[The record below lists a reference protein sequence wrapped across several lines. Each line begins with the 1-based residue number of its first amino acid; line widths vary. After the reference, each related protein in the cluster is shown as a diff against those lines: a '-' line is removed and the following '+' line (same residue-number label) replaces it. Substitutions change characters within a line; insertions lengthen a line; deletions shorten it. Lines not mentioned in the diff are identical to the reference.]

1 MKINKQYIWLLCI
14 SVFVL
19 ACSKNDKLEP
29 NSGLSENETKELT
42 IFHINDQ
49 HGRLKNFAKIKH
61 IIDKEKE
68 QTNVLF
74 VCAGDVF
81 SGNPVVDNHD
91 EKGYPMIDLMNMV
104 GVDVSVIGNHEYDY
118 GESILNDRIA
128 QSQFIWICANV
139 DMTNSIISQPP
150 AYTTVSI
157 DGLKISFLGLVETFG
172 SDSEIIPSTHPWR
185 VENLNFTNY
194 QEVITNYADLKN
206 TENADLLIALTHLGH
221 SSDGDIANSYPYFDL
236 IIGGHS
242 HSISNRVVNDT
253 PLLRGGSNLDYL
265 GKIKLT
271 IKDKDIESMQ
281 YELINLNAYTDSD
294 DDIESIIDAYNIS
307 ADLDE
312 VIGFSEAFHSIAEVG
327 FFYTDAL
334 QTEMNVDLTFQN
346 TGGIRNTLDAGDITK
361 REIYTIDPF
370 NNGSVSY
377 DMTVGNIKT
386 FLRETNQGVYYSGMT
401 IERDGNAIEIRDSQN
416 QLLNDNT
423 TITIGL
429 NDYIPAVYSTYFTQ
443 TPTNLPYTTAEAIIS
458 FLENSQTPVNYT
470 LYTNFFQYQ

>member
-1 MKINKQYIWLLCI
+1 MNINKQYIWLICFSI
-14 SVFVL
+14 FVL
-19 ACSKNDKLEP
+19 ACTKND
-29 NSGLSENETKELT
+29 NSELDLPPSENEAKELT

-49 HGRLKNFAKIKH
+49 HGRLENFAKIKH
-61 IIDKEKE
+61 IIDKEKQ

-91 EKGYPMIDLMNMV
+91 EKGFPMIDLMNMV
-104 GVDVSVIGNHEYDY
+104 EVDVSVIGNHEYDY
-118 GESILNDRIA
+118 GESILKDRIE
-128 QSQFIWICANV
+128 QSQFTWICANV
-139 DMTNSIISQPP
+139 DMVDSVISQPE

-172 SDSEIIPSTHPWR
+172 SDQEIIPSTHPWR
-185 VENLNFTNY
+185 VENLSFSNY
-194 QEVITNYADLKN
+194 QDVITNYADLKN
-206 TENADLLIALTHLGH
+206 TENADLFIALTHLGN
-221 SSDGDIANSYPYFDL
+221 SSDIDIANSYPYFDL
-236 IIGGHS
+236 IIGGHT
-242 HSISNRVVNDT
+242 HSISNQTVNGT
-253 PLLRGGSNLDYL
+253 PLLRGGSNLAYL
-265 GKIKLT
+265 GKIELS
-271 IKDKDIESMQ
+271 IKDKAIESMQ
-281 YELINLNAYTDSD
+281 YELINLNVYPDID
-294 DDIESIIDAYNIS
+294 DDIESIVDTYNIS

-312 VIGFSEAFHSIAEVG
+312 VIGFSEAFHSIAQVG

-334 QTEMNVDLTFQN
+334 RNEMNVDLTFQN
-346 TGGIRNTLDAGDITK
+346 TGGIRNTLDAGNITK

-401 IERDGNAIEIRDSQN
+401 IERNGNVIEIRNNQN
-416 QLLNDNT
+416 QLLSDNT
-423 TITIGL
+423 TISLGL
-429 NDYIPAVYSTYFTQ
+429 NDYIPAVYNNYFIQ
-443 TPTNLPYTTAEAIIS
+443 THTNLPYTTAEAIIS